1 MDKTLDELFRKIN
14 ITITKLAKECE
25 KPNFEKMQS
34 LTIDF
39 KKLIRKSKNYI
50 KSEIDKVENLVPDR
64 LEEYRE
70 FTNGLLDAIDH
81 VCSDTYCPEY
91 KKSDK
96 AYMEICSDLKVI
108 LKVEVINELDI
119 LLPLSK
125 VKLHSFTKL
134 PSRSGGE
141 KKKKKKKTRKSKNQG
156 KGPEIAVMGKGE
168 IHRKQQR
175 LDYLNKKGLELQAII
190 ENPPS
195 PFIDIYAHQ
204 DQFNNLKKE
213 WKLLMDKFPDTN
225 PVDENARPA
234 SRHITR
240 ETIIIEPQT
249 KSSFSVQHGR
259 RRNRIIT
266 RNNRIVPNRVANRVT
281 RRRRR
286 RRRNRIAPGR

>member
-1 MDKTLDELFRKIN
+1 
-14 ITITKLAKECE
+14 
-25 KPNFEKMQS
+25 
-34 LTIDF
+34 
-39 KKLIRKSKNYI
+39 
-50 KSEIDKVENLVPDR
+50 
-64 LEEYRE
+64 
-70 FTNGLLDAIDH
+70 
-81 VCSDTYCPEY
+81 
-91 KKSDK
+91 
-96 AYMEICSDLKVI
+96 MEICSDLKVI